1 MAKMKQ
7 TTLTDNEKRQINA
20 QQLVKRALT
29 RITSFTKPIEEKFT
43 GLGLPVLFSWLA
55 CRSGDGIVCTAPMGA
70 GKTAAAEFVAE
81 LMTQSE
87 FADHVFNLQEFKKT
101 DWKAILPAHAEEE
114 FFHFSVPEISAM
126 NEYSQELF
134 WSKIPVLQSDGTF
147 VYIYPAAD
155 GDEKGGKI
163 EYIRC
168 EASYFIASQPPKTDK
183 IVNDTTFRTLANDR
197 CWNIILLNQLRGRS
211 NVKLDKISG
220 IVSSLNLSSGCFTHL
235 IRKVPKNAPKEGFP
249 ADWIRFKKTSEVKR
263 KDKKTKKMVK
273 VILVEEYHRIPTI
286 YVKFHNGT
294 DVVSHLTQSSLDVE
308 ELEDCIRNQYSVDR
322 REEKMHTILRE
333 FVSFLDEDTVEQ
345 VHVDLFVQLFGFYI
359 KLFNRLTIGSV
370 EQSIS
375 IRYGA
380 VEMLCKISSLI
391 ARGKLIT
398 QELLTKEFNAV
409 VEDVAAHIEDLLAHN
424 IIKLRKLPPI
434 SRKKGSKRY
443 EKKKSPQM
451 IRRQAKTL
459 MSVGLLSK
467 RFANAADIMDDDNV
481 RPRMVIY
488 EFTDEINSFFKLYA
502 LILSE
507 LLPKKLLKTI
517 KHIEKFLPL
526 LNEEEDS

>member
-1 MAKMKQ
+1 MKQ
-7 TTLTDNEKRQINA
+7 RQLTVVEKRQLKA
-20 QQLVKRALT
+20 QKMVKNALT
-29 RITSFTKPIEEKFT
+29 RITEFTKPIEERFT
-43 GLGLPVLFSWLA
+43 GLGLPILFSWLA
-55 CRSGDGIVCTAPMGA
+55 CRSGDGVVCTAPMGA

-81 LMTQSE
+81 LMKQSE

-101 DWKAILPAHAEEE
+101 DWKAILPAYAEEE
-114 FFHFSVPEISAM
+114 FFHFSIPEISAM

-147 VYIYPAAD
+147 VYIYPAAE
-155 GDEKGGKI
+155 GDDKGGKI

-183 IVNDTTFRTLANDR
+183 IVNDTTFKTLANDR
-197 CWNIILLNQLRGRS
+197 CWNIILLNQLRGRANIQINEIPGIIS
-211 NVKLDKISG
+211 RLKLDSG
-220 IVSSLNLSSGCFTHL
+220 VFTHL
-235 IRKVPKNAPKEGFP
+235 IRKVPKKAPKEGFP
-249 ADWIRFKKTSEVKR
+249 ADWIRFSKTRNIKGKS
-263 KDKKTKKMVK
+263 
-273 VILVEEYHRIPTI
+273 IIEEFHRIPTY
-286 YVKFHNGT
+286 YVKFRNGT
-294 DVVSHLTQSSLDVE
+294 ERVQHITQSSLDVT

-322 REEKMHTILRE
+322 REEKMNSILRE

-345 VHVDLFVQLFGFYI
+345 IHVDLFVQLFGFYI
-359 KLFNRLTIGSV
+359 KLFNRLTVGSV

-398 QELLTKEFNAV
+398 QDLLTKEFNAV
-409 VEDVAAHIEDLLAHN
+409 IEDVAAHIEDLLAHN
-424 IIKLRKLPPI
+424 IIRLRKLPPI
-434 SRKKGSKRY
+434 SQKKGSKRY
-443 EKKKSPQM
+443 EQKKSPQM

-467 RFANAADIMDDDNV
+467 RFANTSDIDKDGNV

-488 EFTDEINSFFKLYA
+488 EFTDEINSYFRLYA

-517 KHIEKFLPL
+517 NHIDKFLPQL
-526 LNEEEDS
+526 EDKEVS